1 MRRSEGRSASVLH
14 IRLKAK
20 HSKTEAFQVAGWRPS
35 TPSRPGGLILAEDD
49 DPIAVATLALADS
62 QRAALVDLLH
72 RYGRRH
78 PTGTITIPD
87 DCLTATVR
95 YTSRT
100 PTHGHL
106 REAFVLAVQ
115 PAGQA
120 SRFQRAVAQTET
132 RP

>member
-1 MRRSEGRSASVLH
+1 MPRSEGREGRVLH

-20 HSKTEAFQVAGWRPS
+20 HSRTETFQVAGWRPS
-35 TPSRPGGLILAEDD
+35 TPSRPGGLIVAEENQ
-49 DPIAVATLALADS
+49 PIAV
-62 QRAALVDLLH
+62 VELLH

-78 PTGTITIPD
+78 PAGTITIPG

-115 PAGQA
+115 LAGPGPTSGA
-120 SRFQRAVAQTET
+120 RTG
-132 RP
+132 

>member
-14 IRLKAK
+14 IRFKAK
-20 HSKTEAFQVAGWRPS
+20 HSRTETFQVAGWRPS

-49 DPIAVATLALADS
+49 DPIAVATLALADR
-62 QRAALVDLLH
+62 QRGALVDLLH
-72 RYGRRH
+72 RYGRQH

-100 PTHGHL
+100 PTHGHF

-115 PAGQA
+115 PA
-120 SRFQRAVAQTET
+120 
-132 RP
+132 RPRPTSGARTG

>member
-1 MRRSEGRSASVLH
+1 
-14 IRLKAK
+14 
-20 HSKTEAFQVAGWRPS
+20 VAGWRPS
-35 TPSRPGGLILAEDD
+35 TPSRPGGLIVPEENQ
-49 DPIAVATLALADS
+49 PIAVASVALADS
-62 QRAALVDLLH
+62 QRSAVVELLH

-78 PTGTITIPD
+78 PTGTITIPG

-115 PAGQA
+115 PAGPGPTSGA
-120 SRFQRAVAQTET
+120 RTG
-132 RP
+132 